1 MIEFTDD
8 NIQKLFG
15 HEAAEDEDP
24 ERLKKYYFKSSIYD
38 RIATDL
44 PIRILVGH
52 KGIGKSALFKI
63 AKDEDFSRGVIPI
76 SIQPNDVLDLGVET
90 TDFLH
95 TIRSWTDGLK
105 EIIIRKVFASLNIPK
120 PASSQTKAH
129 QGAITD
135 FLVEKILNVEG
146 KQYSVNMQKIIWEFL
161 EFPRLTIYIDDL
173 DRGWQGRREDITRI
187 SALLNAVRDLS
198 NENRNVFFKI
208 ALRSDVY
215 YLVRTSDESTDKIEG
230 SVVWH
235 KWSNHEIFVLLV
247 KRIETYFG
255 RSVDESRLLEMY

>member
-1 MIEFTDD
+1 
-8 NIQKLFG
+8 
-15 HEAAEDEDP
+15 
-24 ERLKKYYFKSSIYD
+24 
-38 RIATDL
+38 
-44 PIRILVGH
+44 
-52 KGIGKSALFKI
+52 
-63 AKDEDFSRGVIPI
+63 
-76 SIQPNDVLDLGVET
+76 
-90 TDFLH
+90 
-95 TIRSWTDGLK
+95 
-105 EIIIRKVFASLNIPK
+105 
-120 PASSQTKAH
+120 
-129 QGAITD
+129 
-135 FLVEKILNVEG
+135 
-146 KQYSVNMQKIIWEFL
+146 MQKIIWEFL